1 MSIVLLPNDIINYL
15 PLSYRDFISF
25 SKCNKSLNKNINVLF
40 IGVINNDH
48 EYFKK
53 ILTSSKYNKIKEV
66 LEKCKKRKSEIP
78 QELILNSI
86 CNRLYLKSM
95 LSSKEYRD
103 IELLLRNI
111 TSFNGILWKIIKNI
125 IVTLSNLYE
134 YCFIELRV
142 EYTHYYITVYNTI
155 LTSILRIMTSM
166 DLEEFV
172 VMIDNNIGI
181 LDFNFKLLHRIIIEN
196 NEEDTI
202 KQYKLFMK
210 KLNEEWNRYNTQG
223 IDITNRLRLLS

>member
-86 CNRLYLKSM
+86 CRYADN
-95 LSSKEYRD
+95 SSR
-103 IELLLRNI
+103 
-111 TSFNGILWKIIKNI
+111 
-125 IVTLSNLYE
+125 
-134 YCFIELRV
+134 
-142 EYTHYYITVYNTI
+142 
-155 LTSILRIMTSM
+155 
-166 DLEEFV
+166 
-172 VMIDNNIGI
+172 
-181 LDFNFKLLHRIIIEN
+181 
-196 NEEDTI
+196 
-202 KQYKLFMK
+202 
-210 KLNEEWNRYNTQG
+210 
-223 IDITNRLRLLS
+223 